1 MTLFGVS
8 VKETRLTPTI
18 RKNEQ
23 QELFE
28 RERRGQQIATTCTL
42 TKKGKIWLVPSQS
55 GHGRYT
61 VSPDPETPHCTCP
74 DHETRGLKCK
84 HIVAVEFAIKR
95 KQNRDGSTTVTKTV
109 TVTET
114 VQKPTYPQEWPAYN
128 AAQTNEKDKF
138 LSLLHDLCSGIPQ
151 PRATR
156 GRPKIPLADAL
167 FAACFKVYSTFS
179 GRRFMS
185 DLRDAHEKEC
195 IWAVPHYNSIFNYLE
210 NPILTPIL
218 RGLII
223 ESSLPL
229 KVVEADFA
237 VDSSGFTTSR
247 FIRWFDH
254 KYGVVRQQHEWVK
267 VHLMCGVKTN
277 VVTAV
282 EIREKD
288 ASDTKLLPDLVNATA
303 AHFDMRE
310 VSADKGYSSVNNTNV
325 IASHGAT
332 PYIAFK
338 SIHSGAAGG
347 LWEKMFHYFAFNRQE
362 FLGHYHKRSNV
373 ESTFSM
379 IKAKFRDHVRSKTDV
394 AMQNEVLCK
403 ILCHNI
409 CCVIQAMYELGLE
422 PTFWQGP
429 PEERARP
436 GE

>member
-8 VKETRLTPTI
+8 VKETALTSPI
-18 RKNEQ
+18 RKEIQ

-28 RERRGQQIATTCTL
+28 RERRGVQIATTCTL
-42 TKKGKIWLVPSQS
+42 TKKGRIWLVPSQS

-61 VSPDPETPHCTCP
+61 VHPDSESPHCTCP

-84 HIVAVEFAIKR
+84 HIFAVEFAIKR
-95 KQNRDGSTTVTKTV
+95 KQHRDGSTTVTQTV
-109 TVTET
+109 TVTDT
-114 VQKPTYPQEWPAYN
+114 ITKPTYPQVWPAYN
-128 AAQTNEKDKF
+128 AAQTHEKEKF
-138 LSLLHDLCSGIPQ
+138 LSLLHDLCSGVPE
-151 PRATR
+151 PLPAR

-167 FAACFKVYSTFS
+167 FSACFKVYSTYS

-185 DLRDAHEKEC
+185 DLRTAQEEGYLR
-195 IWAVPHYNSIFNYLE
+195 AVPHYNSIFNYLE
-210 NPILTPIL
+210 NPLLTPIL

-288 ASDTKLLPDLVNATA
+288 ASDTKLLPDLVNTTA
-303 AHFDMRE
+303 QHFDMRE
-310 VSADKGYSSVNNTNV
+310 VSADKGYSSVRNTNV

-379 IKAKFRDHVRSKTDV
+379 IKSKFRDHVRSKTDV

-409 CCVIQAMYELGLE
+409 CCVIQAMYELGIE
-422 PTFWQGP
+422 PAFWKRSSGIP
-429 PEERARP
+429 LSLV
-436 GE
+436 

>member
-1 MTLFGVS
+1 
-8 VKETRLTPTI
+8 LTTPL
-18 RKNEQ
+18 RQNAQ

-28 RERRGQQIATTCTL
+28 RERRGVQIATTCTL
-42 TKKGKIWLVPSQS
+42 TKKGGIWLVPSQS

-61 VSPDPETPHCTCP
+61 VSPDAEVPHCTCP

-84 HIVAVEFAIKR
+84 HIFAVEFAIKR
-95 KQNRDGSTTVTKTV
+95 KQNRDGSTTVTQ

-114 VQKPTYPQEWPAYN
+114 VNKPTYPQVWPAYN
-128 AAQTNEKDKF
+128 AAQTHEKDKF
-138 LSLLHDLCSGIPQ
+138 LSLLFDLCSGIPE
-151 PRATR
+151 PPPTK
-156 GRPKIPLADAL
+156 GRPRIPLLDAL

-185 DLRDAHEKEC
+185 DLREAQSKGHLRT
-195 IWAVPHYNSIFNYLE
+195 VPHYNSIFRTLE
-210 NPILTPIL
+210 NPDLTPVL

-229 KVVEADFA
+229 KVIEADFA

-282 EIREKD
+282 EIRDKD
-288 ASDTKLLPDLVNATA
+288 ASDTKLLPDLVNTTAT
-303 AHFDMRE
+303 HFDIRE
-310 VSADKGYSSVNNTNV
+310 VSADKGYSSVNNINV
-325 IASHGAT
+325 IAEHGAT

-338 SIHSGAAGG
+338 SIHSGKAGG
-347 LWEKMFHYFAFNRQE
+347 LWEKMFHYFSFRRDD
-362 FLGHYHKRSNV
+362 FLAHYHKRSNV

-394 AMQNEVLCK
+394 AMTNEVLCK

-409 CCVIQAMYELGLE
+409 CCLIQSMYELGIE
-422 PTFWQGP
+422 PTFWDP
-429 PEERARP
+429 PVKNSY
-436 GE
+436 

>member
-1 MTLFGVS
+1 VS
-8 VKETRLTPTI
+8 TTAQKDV
-18 RKNEQ
+18 Q

-28 RERRGQQIATTCTL
+28 REQRGMRIAATCKL
-42 TKKGKIWLVPSQS
+42 TKKGQVWLVPSQS

-61 VSPDPETPHCTCP
+61 VSPDPEAPHCSCP

-84 HIVAVEFAIKR
+84 HLFAVEFAMKR
-95 KQNRDGSTTVTKTV
+95 EEHLDSSTTTVTQTV

-114 VQKPTYPQEWPAYN
+114 IKKLTYPHWPAYN

-138 LSLLHDLCSGIPQ
+138 LNLLHDLCSGILEPPAAIGQ
-151 PRATR
+151 PR
-156 GRPKIPLADAL
+156 IPLADAL

-179 GRRFMS
+179 GRRIMS
-185 DLRDAHEKEC
+185 DLWDAQDKGYLRT
-195 IWAVPHYNSIFNYLE
+195 ALHYNSIFRTLE
-210 NPILTPIL
+210 NEELTPLL

-237 VDSSGFTTSR
+237 IDSSGFTTSR
-247 FIRWFDH
+247 FMRWFDH

-267 VHLMCGVKTN
+267 VHLRCGVKTN
-277 VVTAV
+277 VAAAV

-288 ASDTKLLPDLVNATA
+288 ASDTKLLPDLVHTTA

-325 IASHGAT
+325 IAEHGAT

-338 SIHSGAAGG
+338 SIHGGAAGG

-394 AMQNEVLCK
+394 AMSNEVLCK

-409 CCVIQAMYELGLE
+409 CCLIQAMYELGIE
-422 PTFWQGP
+422 PTFWEKP
-429 PEERARP
+429 CIKSPRSYPRSCRLSDSFA
-436 GE
+436 

>member
-1 MTLFGVS
+1 MTLFAAS
-8 VKETRLTPTI
+8 VKEVTLAIPMQ
-18 RKNEQ
+18 KAVQ

-28 RERRGQQIATTCTL
+28 RECRGRQIATTCTL
-42 TKKGKIWLVPSQS
+42 TKEGAIWLVPSQS

-61 VSPDPETPHCTCP
+61 VSPDPEAPHCTCP

-84 HIVAVEFAIKR
+84 HIFAVEFAIQR
-95 KQNRDGSTTVTKTV
+95 KQHRDGSTTVTQTV

-114 VQKPTYPQEWPAYN
+114 VKKPTYPQDWPAYN
-128 AAQTNEKDKF
+128 AAQTHEKDKF
-138 LSLLHDLCSGIPQ
+138 LSLLHDLCRGIQEP
-151 PRATR
+151 PPAK
-156 GRPKIPLADAL
+156 GRPRVPLTDMV

-185 DLRDAHEKEC
+185 DLREAKTKGYVRV
-195 IWAVPHYNSIFNYLE
+195 AAHYNSIFRYLE
-210 NPILTPIL
+210 NPTLTPIL
-218 RGLII
+218 RDLIT

-247 FIRWFDH
+247 FIRWVDH
-254 KYGVVRQQHEWVK
+254 KYGVVRQQHAWVK

-277 VVTAV
+277 VVTSV

-288 ASDTKLLPDLVNATA
+288 ASDTKILPDLVHATA

-310 VSADKGYSSVNNTNV
+310 ISADKGYSSVNNVNV
-325 IASHGAT
+325 IAGYGAT

-338 SIHSGAAGG
+338 SIHSGKAGG
-347 LWEKMFHYFAFNRQE
+347 LWEKMFHYFCFRRDE
-362 FLGHYHKRSNV
+362 FLAHYHKRSNV

-379 IKAKFRDHVRSKTDV
+379 IKAKFRDHVRSKGNV

-403 ILCHNI
+403 TLCHNI
-409 CCVIQAMYELGLE
+409 CCVIQAMCEMQIE
-422 PTFWQGP
+422 PMFWTKDTSVQ
-429 PEERARP
+429 EVLL
-436 GE
+436 